1 MPDSQI
7 ENEFSRVQGLEAITK
22 SGTIIEI
29 EATDDERARLAHRFA
44 IPSIAHLK
52 AKCALKKQSQ
62 KERGDYKLL
71 VQMDAEVSQRC
82 VMTLEEVSESI
93 NEEFLIIF
101 QIDQTDD
108 DENVQS
114 REVDIDVEEDD
125 IEIIKNTEI
134 DIGEFIAEY
143 LSLSLNPYPR
153 QENVHG
159 RELGV
164 KILSEDEVSVQT
176 EKKNPFSVLK
186 ELKHKT

>member
-22 SGTIIEI
+22 LGTIIEI

-44 IPSIAHLK
+44 LPSIAHLK
-52 AKCALKKQSQ
+52 AKCVLKKQSQ

-93 NEEFLIIF
+93 NEEFSIIF
-101 QIDQTDD
+101 QIDQSEDD
-108 DENVQS
+108 GNVES
-114 REVDIDVEEDD
+114 KEVDIDVEEDD
-125 IEIIKNTEI
+125 VEIIKNTEI

-153 QENVHG
+153 QKNVHG
-159 RELGV
+159 GELGI
-164 KILSEDEVSVQT
+164 KILSEDEVSEQI

-186 ELKHKT
+186 DLKHKT